1 MKNLKPKLDFLIE
14 YDVHCTLKNFFRL
27 KIKVKN
33 VWNEL
38 QAKVEL
44 NAYLQKKYGSEYE
57 YVTIKSCKCTNNFEK
72 MAENLL
78 GAQKPG
84 SFAET
89 FSDLLK
95 TGKIK

>member
-1 MKNLKPKLDFLIE
+1 MNNLNPKLDFLIE
-14 YDVHCTLKNFFRL
+14 YNVHCTLKNFFGL

-38 QAKVEL
+38 QAKIEL
-44 NAYLQKKYGSEYE
+44 NAHLQKKYGSEYE
-57 YVTIKSCKCTNNFEK
+57 YVTIKSCKCINSFEK
-72 MAENLL
+72 MAEDLL
-78 GAQKPG
+78 GGQKPE
-84 SFAET
+84 SFTKT